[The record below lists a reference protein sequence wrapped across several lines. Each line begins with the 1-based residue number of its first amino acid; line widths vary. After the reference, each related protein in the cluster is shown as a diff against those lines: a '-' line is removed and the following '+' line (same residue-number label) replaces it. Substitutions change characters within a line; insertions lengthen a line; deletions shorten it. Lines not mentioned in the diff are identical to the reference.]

1 MDWVKTETGQK
12 VEDGSVVVVMVV
24 MSVMAVPGV
33 FESQENSTVL
43 LSTVEDPKPHGGSE
57 QLGAPSVLE
66 CGLMWVKSRYGSIPS

>member
-33 FESQENSTVL
+33 FESLYKRNGAGSRSDACRVL
-43 LSTVEDPKPHGGSE
+43 SVGREREHVCACDGGCRSE
-57 QLGAPSVLE
+57 
-66 CGLMWVKSRYGSIPS
+66 